1 MSVSV
6 RGGYDHLLESYA
18 LWLEALNYEPK
29 NARYAVTRVKRF
41 TAWLQGKGIGRM
53 DQVGKEDIALF
64 FDELEQWVSPRTGE
78 CLSVHSLKGY
88 QKELRRFGRYLLES
102 GQGSLAVEITIQHIT
117 GTISREEI
125 FSPEQVKRMYEAC
138 ADDALG
144 LRDRA
149 MLSVYYGCGLRRNE
163 GAGLHLGD
171 VTLSQGMLYVR
182 KAKNYRER
190 YVPMSAR
197 VISDL
202 REYLLGGRPQ
212 LQNTFSGDHFF
223 LSYAGRPLG
232 GQSLGLSFN
241 RLKQRCGIESPGS
254 LHSLRHSI
262 ATHLLQRGMALEQ
275 IARFL
280 GHRSLESTQIYTHI
294 VNQ

>member
-1 MSVSV
+1 M
-6 RGGYDHLLESYA
+6 LESYGG
-18 LWLEALNYEPK
+18 WLEALNYEK
-29 NARYAVTRVKRF
+29 SNARYSLTRVKRF
-41 TAWLQGKGIGRM
+41 ASWLVDHGIQGM
-53 DQVGKEDIALF
+53 EQVSKEDIALF

-78 CLSVHSLKGY
+78 CLSVHSLKAY

-102 GQGSLAVEITIQHIT
+102 GQGSLAVEITIKPIT

-125 FSPEQVKRMYEAC
+125 FSPEQIQRMYEAC
-138 ADDALG
+138 ADDAFG

-163 GAGLHLGD
+163 GAGLRLED

-212 LQNTFSGDHFF
+212 LQNTLSGDHFF
-223 LSYAGRPLG
+223 LSYAGKPLG
-232 GQSLGLSFN
+232 GQSLGN
-241 RLKQRCGIESPGS
+241 RFTQLKKCAGIESPGS

-262 ATHLLQRGMALEQ
+262 ATHLLHRGMALEQ

-280 GHRSLESTQIYTHI
+280 GHRSLESTQIYTHL
-294 VNQ
+294 VRQ

>member
-1 MSVSV
+1 MDEGAGFD
-6 RGGYDHLLESYA
+6 RLLFSYA
-18 LWLEALNYEPK
+18 GWLEALNYEPS
-29 NARYAVTRVKRF
+29 NARCAVGKLRRF
-41 TAWLQGKGIGRM
+41 TTWLADNQILTL
-53 DQVGKEDIALF
+53 DQVGKEDVALF
-64 FDELEQWVSPRTGE
+64 FDALEQWVSPRTGE
-78 CLSVHSLKGY
+78 CLSVHSLKAY
-88 QKELRRFGRYLLES
+88 QKELRRFGRYLQES
-102 GQGSLAVEITIQHIT
+102 GQGSLAAEISIKGVT
-117 GTISREEI
+117 GTLSRQEI
-125 FSPEQVKRMYEAC
+125 FSGEQIQALYQAC
-138 ADDALG
+138 VDDALG

-163 GAGLHLGD
+163 GAGLHLED

-212 LQNTFSGDHFF
+212 LQNTLSGDHFF